1 MMKNEI
7 KRLGI
12 IVHIASSPKD
22 PRDAVVLKKGSTA
35 DCLKSLHKGA
45 VVRKTCKKLPLY
57 DTCRSHLKL

>member
-1 MMKNEI
+1 MMETFLET

-45 VVRKTCKKLPLY
+45 VVRKL
-57 DTCRSHLKL
+57 